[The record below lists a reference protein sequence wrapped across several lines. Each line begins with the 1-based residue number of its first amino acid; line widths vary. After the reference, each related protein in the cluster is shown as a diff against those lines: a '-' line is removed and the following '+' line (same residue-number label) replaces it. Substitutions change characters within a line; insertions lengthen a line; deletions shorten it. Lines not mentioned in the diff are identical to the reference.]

1 MVGRPVRDLEREG
14 EGGVRIDF
22 AVITRNWVF
31 GFGFGSCLTEHMVGR
46 VLGDD
51 QSSSPTATR
60 GKEGDRP
67 GADLLNLAVCSE
79 LLEAGEKVL
88 DPAIQLLRARA

>member
-1 MVGRPVRDLEREG
+1 MKG

-31 GFGFGSCLTEHMVGR
+31 GFGFGFGFCLTEHMVGR
-46 VLGDD
+46 VSRRRD
-51 QSSSPTATR
+51 QSSSPTTTR

-88 DPAIQLLRARA
+88 DPATQLLRVRA

>member
-1 MVGRPVRDLEREG
+1 
-14 EGGVRIDF
+14 
-22 AVITRNWVF
+22 
-31 GFGFGSCLTEHMVGR
+31 MVGR